1 MFDKISRYILEN
13 VNNEE
18 EFIYKGGRKDNNI
31 VSTVGRHF
39 FILSCMFG
47 KDYHLGKYK
56 HHEDMLKTLHYND
69 SEMNEIIFK
78 LTSENSNILTNAEK
92 NIVNRNLFIRG
103 KPQSI
108 SEEVDV
114 KMKGTI
120 AEEIQMFNRLLK
132 EGEFRNHLP
141 YYNPNGELMKT
152 RSWALCAKDYD
163 YENHDI
169 FFLVPKDEVDY
180 FKENGHF
187 PLKVDD
193 NNSKLGKKWAY
204 LAFQLAW
211 VCSGNALGY
220 CQCPDECY
228 AKRMETTYKNVR
240 DRVLRRMNAWTNT
253 NTEEKVEFYTKW
265 ITNNRV
271 KWKRNGIRFCD
282 TGDIPNQ
289 ETLNEIFELVEGIS
303 MKLKEKDIKTEGR
316 FYIYSTRH
324 DLDWSNKPWELVL
337 NASNEEL
344 FNKVPDANWFRVID
358 SFENIPD
365 EYKNP
370 DTLHICNCNCKAC
383 DYCAICRD
391 TIIWEVLG

>member
-1 MFDKISRYILEN
+1 MTKKIRDYIKNN
-13 VNNEE
+13 VESKTE
-18 EFIYKGGRKDNNI
+18 PVYKGGKKENGIETTFNRQ
-31 VSTVGRHF
+31 F
-39 FILSCMFG
+39 FIWLCIFG
-47 KDYHLGKYK
+47 KRCGLDDGELYD
-56 HHEDMLKTLHYND
+56 DMLKTLHYND
-69 SEMNEIIFK
+69 SEMNEIILS
-78 LTSENSNILTNAEK
+78 LTSENSNILTNKQK
-92 NIVNRNLFIRG
+92 NIINKGLFIRG
-103 KPQSI
+103 APQSI

-114 KMKGTI
+114 KMRGTV
-120 AEEIQMFNRLLK
+120 AEEINTFNRLIK

-141 YYNPNGELMKT
+141 YYNSSGELKET
-152 RSWALCAKDYD
+152 KSWALCAKDYNH
-163 YENHDI
+163 ENNDI

-187 PLKVDD
+187 PLKADN

-211 VCSGNALGY
+211 ACSGNALGY

-240 DRVLRRMNAWTNT
+240 DRVLRRMNAWQNT
-253 NTEEKVEFYTKW
+253 TMEEKVNFYTQW

-282 TGDIPNQ
+282 TGDVPNQ
-289 ETLNEIFELVEGIS
+289 KVLDEIFELVRGIS
-303 MKLKEKDIKTEGR
+303 MKLKDKNINAEGR

-324 DLDWSNKPWELVL
+324 DLDWSDKPWELVL

-358 SFENIPD
+358 SFDNIPR
-365 EYKNP
+365 EYKDPN
-370 DTLHICNCNCKAC
+370 TLHICNCNCKCC
-383 DYCAICRD
+383 DYCASCRN
-391 TIIWEVLG
+391 TVIWEVLG